1 MKEFIWP
8 VRIYYEDTDIAG
20 IVYHAN
26 YLKFME
32 RARTEWLRHLGLEQT
47 QIRQQYQSIFVIR
60 QVQID
65 YLKPARFNDELQI
78 TVQVKRLGR
87 ASMTLQQNI
96 GRGHDILCTAVVKIA
111 CVHDVSLR
119 PQPFYEALFKILS
132 LYE

>member
-1 MKEFIWP
+1 MNEFRWP
-8 VRIYYEDTDIAG
+8 VRVYYEDTDIAG

-60 QVQID
+60 QVNID

-78 TVQVKRLGR
+78 TVRLTRLGR
-87 ASMTLQQNI
+87 ASMMLQQNI
-96 GRGHDILCTAVVKIA
+96 GRGPEVLCTATVKIA
-111 CVHDVSLR
+111 CVHGVSLR
-119 PQPFYEALFKILS
+119 PQPFHEELFEILS
-132 LYE
+132 QL